1 MSPLTI
7 QDINALINDVSYIS
21 EGRLTLCVLT
31 LHSGFKVVGQSSAM
45 FSDYFDAELG
55 RKYAKDNAV
64 DKLFELE
71 AYRIVHNKMTAKE

>member
-1 MSPLTI
+1 MT
-7 QDINALINDVSYIS
+7 
-21 EGRLTLCVLT
+21 
-31 LHSGFKVVGQSSAM
+31 
-45 FSDYFDAELG
+45 FDAAQEIAELG